1 MRSVAP
7 SGSEGVL
14 FRFSFASQQSL
25 VLDAIF
31 SLSSLPETL
40 GPGPS
45 LSIPCRPSTTLALIV
60 SYSFLSDPETLWYW
74 SHVSAF
80 LWSPD
85 ERASI
90 ASLVCFIFFAGYYE
104 RDCRLKNP

>member
-1 MRSVAP
+1 MRSVSP

-25 VLDAIF
+25 VWT
-31 SLSSLPETL
+31 LSFLYLHFQRPL
-40 GPGPS
+40 VLVLLFPFRADVQQHWHWLFP
-45 LSIPCRPSTTLALIV
+45 IP
-60 SYSFLSDPETLWYW
+60 FLSDPETLWYW

>member
-1 MRSVAP
+1 MRSVRLRALK
-7 SGSEGVL
+7 V
-14 FRFSFASQQSL
+14 FSFVFLLHLSSPC
-25 VLDAIF
+25 LDAIF

-45 LSIPCRPSTTLALIV
+45 LSIPCRRSTTLALVV
-60 SYSFLSDPETLWYW
+60 SYPFLSDPETLWYW